1 MTFDAATIARARS
14 VPVESEVAQRGI
26 CLKRNHKQL
35 CGPCPLCGGTDRF
48 NVDPR
53 KNLWICRG
61 CRTGGD
67 VIALVRHLD
76 GVSFAGA
83 IETLTGEERKKL
95 ASGSPAAGPRDGGDR
110 AAVLEERRQ
119 SKVAAALWARRR
131 PIVGMLAER
140 YLFWRGIAC
149 FPATI
154 GYLPAHQAHPPAMIA
169 AFGWAQEIE
178 PGVLAAP
185 QAVTGIHITR
195 LTPEGQ
201 KVATQAKMMVGP
213 SAGQPIVVAPPNDL
227 LGLAICEGLEDALTV
242 HEATGLGAWAAGAA
256 GRMPALARLV
266 PDYITCVTVFAHD
279 DTGAGYARELAAAIH
294 QRNRSRRDPLNA
306 EIKIEGL
313 S

>member
-1 MTFDAATIARARS
+1 MTIDAATIARARS

-61 CRTGGD
+61 CRAGGD
-67 VIALVRHLD
+67 VIAMVQHLD
-76 GVSFAGA
+76 GISFAAA
-83 IETLTGEERKKL
+83 IELLDGEERKKL
-95 ASGSPAAGPRDGGDR
+95 ASGSPAAADR
-110 AAVLEERRQ
+110 AAAAEERRQ
-119 SKVAAALWARRR
+119 MKVAAALWARRA
-131 PIVGMLAER
+131 PIIGTLAER

-169 AFGWAQEIE
+169 AFGWPQEIE

-185 QAVTGIHITR
+185 EGVTGVHLTR

-201 KVATQAKMMVGP
+201 KIATQAKVMVGP
-213 SAGQPIVVAPPNDL
+213 SAGQPIVVAPPNDG
-227 LGLAICEGLEDALTV
+227 LGLAICEGIEDALSV

-279 DTGAGYARELAAAIH
+279 DTGAGYARQLAAAIH
-294 QRNRSRRDPLNA
+294 QRNRSRRDPLNT

-313 S
+313 P

>member
-1 MTFDAATIARARS
+1 MTTALRFDAATIARARC
-14 VPVESEVAQRGI
+14 VPVEAEVAQRGI

-35 CGPCPLCGGTDRF
+35 CGACPLCGGTDRF

-61 CRTGGD
+61 CRAGGD

-83 IETLTGEERKKL
+83 IETLTGEERAQL
-95 ASGSPAAGPRDGGDR
+95 ATGSAA
-110 AAVLEERRQ
+110 AAVGAAAAEERRQ

-131 PIVGMLAER
+131 PIIGMLAER

-169 AFGWAQEIE
+169 AFGLAQEIE

-185 QAVTGIHITR
+185 EDVTGIHLTK
-195 LTPEGQ
+195 LTPEGH

-227 LGLAICEGLEDALTV
+227 LGLAICEGVEDALTV

-294 QRNRSRRDPLNA
+294 QRNRRRRDPLNA

-313 S
+313 SS